1 MLKFLIQGLSAL
13 PNCSKYVNIPVV
25 NIYEIRP
32 YLQHFALSII
42 DFYEQNLE
50 SKRLRQLEVTQYIE
64 TD

>member
-1 MLKFLIQGLSAL
+1 MLKFLIQGLSPL
-13 PNCSKYVNIPVV
+13 PNGSKYVNIAVV
-25 NIYEIRP
+25 NMQEIRP
-32 YLQHFALSII
+32 YLEHFAPSVM